1 MEFAQ
6 SLVSTNSKIAH
17 VVALV
22 FLLIG
27 LVLQYVHVGA
37 VGRDKAASSHYA
49 TGVSA
54 SVFVSLFV
62 VYALARDLS
71 LFAWLNQA

>member
-1 MEFAQ
+1 MEMLQ

-37 VGRDKAASSHYA
+37 VGKDKAASKHYA
-49 TGVSA
+49 TGLSA
-54 SVFVSLFV
+54 TVFITLFV
-62 VYALARDLS
+62 VYALARDLEI
-71 LFAWLNQA
+71 FDWLNKA

>member
-1 MEFAQ
+1 MEMLQ
-6 SLVSTNSKIAH
+6 SLVSSNSKIAH

-27 LVLQYVHVGA
+27 LVLQYVHVSAIGK
-37 VGRDKAASSHYA
+37 DKAASRHYG

-54 SVFVSLFV
+54 TVFVTLFV
-62 VYALARDLS
+62 VYALARDLE
-71 LFAWLNQA
+71 FFDWLNKA

>member
-1 MEFAQ
+1 MEMLQ

-22 FLLIG
+22 FLFIG
-27 LVLQYVHVGA
+27 MVLQYVHVGA
-37 VGRDKAASSHYA
+37 VGKDKAASRHYG

-54 SVFVSLFV
+54 AVFVTLFV
-62 VYALARDLS
+62 VYALARDLE
-71 LFAWLNQA
+71 FFDWLNKA

>member
-27 LVLQYVHVGA
+27 LVLQYVNVGA
-37 VGRDKAASSHYA
+37 VGKDKAASKHYA
-49 TGVSA
+49 RGESA
-54 SVFVSLFV
+54 TVFIT
-62 VYALARDLS
+62 
-71 LFAWLNQA
+71 